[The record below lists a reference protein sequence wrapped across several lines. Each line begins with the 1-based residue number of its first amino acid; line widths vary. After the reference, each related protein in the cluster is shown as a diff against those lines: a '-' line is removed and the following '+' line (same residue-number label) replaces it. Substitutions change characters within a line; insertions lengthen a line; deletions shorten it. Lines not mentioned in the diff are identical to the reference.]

1 MSLQLKYDLKIFIIG
16 MMGAGKTSVG
26 MTLSRLIG
34 FPFVDIDELIGI
46 DSYFN
51 NNSMRQ
57 FRLEEINQIDK
68 ISSKSGSYVISVGGG
83 SVLASKSRKIL
94 AQHTCFFLQASIDTL
109 IDRIS
114 NQNIN
119 RPLIKF
125 MKDNTIDKEAF
136 TQLYNERKSHY
147 LDLANFIINTD
158 NLDILNTSMSINNT
172 IINHEIIS

>member
-51 NNSMRQ
+51 NHSMRQ

-68 ISSKSGSYVISVGGG
+68 ISNKSGSYVISVGGG
-83 SVLASKSRKIL
+83 SVLASETRKIL
-94 AQHTCFFLQASIDTL
+94 SQHTCFFLQASIDTL
-109 IDRIS
+109 IHRIS

-125 MKDNTIDKEAF
+125 MKDTSIDKESF
-136 TQLYNERKSHY
+136 VQLYNKREPHY
-147 LDLANFIINTD
+147 LDLANFIIDTD

>member
-51 NNSMRQ
+51 NHSMKQ

-68 ISSKSGSYVISVGGG
+68 ISNKSGSYVISVGGG
-83 SVLASKSRKIL
+83 SVLASENRKIL
-94 AQHTCFFLQASIDTL
+94 SQHTCFFLQASIDTL
-109 IDRIS
+109 IHRIS

-125 MKDNTIDKEAF
+125 MKDTSIDKESF
-136 TQLYNERKSHY
+136 VQLYNKREPHY
-147 LDLANFIINTD
+147 LDLANFIIDTD